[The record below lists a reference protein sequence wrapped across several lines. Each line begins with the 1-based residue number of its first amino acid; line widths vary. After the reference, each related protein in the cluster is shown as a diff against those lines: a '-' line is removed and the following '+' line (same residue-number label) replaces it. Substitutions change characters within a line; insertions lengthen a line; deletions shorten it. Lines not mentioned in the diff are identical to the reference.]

1 MITLKKLGTLPERTR
16 YRKCARLFHQAALDC
31 TAGLKID
38 RVFLAGLCTLL
49 ANDQRGSLGDAVAQA
64 CLSLSLELSLIS
76 IMDCAFR
83 CDDLSHLLFSQ
94 LGEDQAD
101 WDFVERDSGVLDAS
115 KRLVVPHTVVIDR
128 VRSPFNIGSLFRT
141 ADSFGVHQILLVAPA
156 TDPRHP
162 RALRTS
168 RGCVDTVPWEE
179 LPIDAIQERI
189 AGRPVFAL
197 ELGGVAI
204 EDFLFPKDG
213 VVVVGSE
220 ELGVS
225 PELLALSDASLGR
238 VSIPLAGTKGS
249 LNVSV
254 AAGILLHAWFS
265 FQNPVPHVR

>member
-16 YRKCARLFHQAALDC
+16 YRKCARLFHQTALDC
-31 TAGLKID
+31 LGGLEPD
-38 RVFLAGLCTLL
+38 RAFLGGLCTLV
-49 ANDQRGSLGDAVAQA
+49 ASEQHDELGGGIHQA
-64 CLSLSLELSLIS
+64 CLVFLQDLPLLSLTA
-76 IMDCAFR
+76 CAFR

-101 WDFVERDSGVLDAS
+101 WDFVERDSGVLDIS
-115 KRLVVPHTVVIDR
+115 KRYVLPHTLVIDR

-141 ADSFGVHQILLVAPA
+141 ADSFGVDEILLVAPA
-156 TDPRHP
+156 TDPGHP
-162 RALRTS
+162 RAQRTA
-168 RGCVDTVPWEE
+168 RGCVDTVSWKE
-179 LPIDAIQERI
+179 LPIEAIRERL

-197 ELGGVAI
+197 ELGGVDI
-204 EDFLFPKDG
+204 GDFRFPEDG
-213 VVVVGSE
+213 IVVVGSE

-225 PELLALSDASLGR
+225 PELLALADASLGR

-265 FQNPVPHVR
+265 YPNVR

>member
-16 YRKCARLFHQAALDC
+16 YRKCARLFHQAAIDC
-31 TAGLKID
+31 QSGFEPD
-38 RVFLAGLCTLL
+38 RVFLTGLCNVLAQDQNKELGAGILL
-49 ANDQRGSLGDAVAQA
+49 ACLLLAQE
-64 CLSLSLELSLIS
+64 LPSLSSTE
-76 IMDCAFR
+76 CAFR

-101 WDFVERDSGVLDAS
+101 WDFVERASGVLDIS
-115 KRLVVPHTVVIDR
+115 QRYVSPHTVVIDR

-141 ADSFGVHQILLVAPA
+141 ADSFGVDEILLVAPA

-162 RALRTS
+162 RALRTA

-179 LPIDAIQERI
+179 LPIESLRERI

-197 ELGGVAI
+197 ELGGVDI
-204 EDFLFPKDG
+204 RDFKFPEDG
-213 VVVVGSE
+213 IAVVGSE

-225 PELLALSDASLGR
+225 PELLALADASLGR

-265 FQNPVPHVR
+265 YPNVR